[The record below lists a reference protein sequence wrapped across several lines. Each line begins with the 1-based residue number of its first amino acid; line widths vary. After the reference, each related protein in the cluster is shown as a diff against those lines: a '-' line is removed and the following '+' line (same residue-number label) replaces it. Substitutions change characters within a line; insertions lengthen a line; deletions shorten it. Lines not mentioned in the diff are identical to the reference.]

1 MTRSSDAP
9 EVSSA
14 LARCRGGLVAVGAF
28 SFLINLLVLAGP
40 LYMMLVYDRAL
51 ASASVP
57 TLVALSALL
66 GGLFLAM
73 GLLTLIRARILLRL
87 GNRLDAALSERA
99 CKIQLRAEGG
109 PTRHAT
115 ADLSTLRDFLGGQTP
130 GVLFDAPWTP
140 VFVLFAFLL
149 HPLLGL
155 IAAGGAVVLIVLGL
169 LNDLATRRVQ
179 TRAAQTDFQA
189 ATLLSDAARQGE
201 AVAAMRMDSAVHARW
216 AALHG
221 EAVGHHAR
229 ANDRSATV
237 TTISRTFRMTLQ
249 SVVLGTGVYL
259 AIQGVLSPGAIIA
272 ASVIVARGLAPAEQA
287 IGSWRQL
294 VSARAAHRRLREA
307 FAESPVEDD
316 RIQLP
321 KPAGR
326 IEARGLTTHA
336 GESRR
341 PLLRA
346 VSLHVPP
353 GEFLAVIGQSGS
365 GKSSLARALVGA
377 QAPAVGTVRLDGAS
391 LAHWRPAQL
400 GAEIGYLPQSVELFD
415 GTVRENI
422 ARFLPAIDD
431 EAVLAAAQMAGAHE
445 TILRLPQGYET
456 RLGAGAARLSGGER
470 QRIGLARALYAD
482 PALLVLDEP
491 NAHLDGAGEAALA
504 AALDRRKAAGRTI
517 VVIAHRPSAIARAD
531 RVLVM
536 ENGAVSM
543 IGTPQ
548 EVLRHSQQG
557 AKVGGRKVVPM
568 TAGATS

>member
-1 MTRSSDAP
+1 
-9 EVSSA
+9 
-14 LARCRGGLVAVGAF
+14 
-28 SFLINLLVLAGP
+28 
-40 LYMMLVYDRAL
+40 
-51 ASASVP
+51 
-57 TLVALSALL
+57 
-66 GGLFLAM
+66 
-73 GLLTLIRARILLRL
+73 
-87 GNRLDAALSERA
+87 
-99 CKIQLRAEGG
+99 
-109 PTRHAT
+109 
-115 ADLSTLRDFLGGQTP
+115 
-130 GVLFDAPWTP
+130 
-140 VFVLFAFLL
+140 
-149 HPLLGL
+149 
-155 IAAGGAVVLIVLGL
+155 
-169 LNDLATRRVQ
+169 
-179 TRAAQTDFQA
+179 
-189 ATLLSDAARQGE
+189 
-201 AVAAMRMDSAVHARW
+201 
-216 AALHG
+216 
-221 EAVGHHAR
+221 
-229 ANDRSATV
+229 
-237 TTISRTFRMTLQ
+237 
-249 SVVLGTGVYL
+249 LGTGVYL

-307 FAESPVEDD
+307 FAANPVEDD